1 MSISRIFFFGMLLL
15 FGINALFAGERFQ
28 VSPNSFYEVDL
39 RYEQLK
45 LHQSGFPL
53 ARPWVMPEI
62 EERGS
67 FLLHLRPTLTP
78 NGDKHDVSLNSWM
91 QLSLIRNIVIINDM
105 KLNYASQNDS
115 SYIGKEWRSISG
127 LTNQSFLRLDKK
139 LGLNGKMIIQAGR
152 FYSQLGPGRHG
163 QLLLGANTRPMDQV
177 SFSFGHSISDNIS
190 GKFFFQ
196 TAALDKIGS
205 NKRYISLHRLE
216 LAASR
221 WYVALNEALTYSR
234 NNQGIDLVYLNP
246 FIFYHLE
253 QLNGPDLLGN
263 TIGTLEF
270 GYRWN
275 TSRAYSE
282 ILIDD
287 VQFDNEVK
295 GDLEPNEIGGLLGYE
310 YASDS
315 YYLSVEGVAL
325 TNRTYKTPN
334 PSEWFLHRNRPI
346 GYAMGSDIGRLN
358 VLSRYYLKENW
369 HIDTEVDMIWQG
381 AGEFSHPWDTPWDD
395 ESVTMETGY
404 SETFPTGVV
413 EQTTILSAEMMRH
426 WNRERWVSMGI
437 AYTIINNLNHISDI
451 DESGFNLHLSASW
464 SLEYEAIFQE

>member
-1 MSISRIFFFGMLLL
+1 MHSSKILFSCFLLL
-15 FGINALFAGERFQ
+15 VGLKIVSAVERYQ
-28 VSPNSFYEVDL
+28 IDPNSFHEVNF
-39 RYEQLK
+39 RYDMLK
-45 LHQSGFPL
+45 GSESHSPL
-53 ARPWVMPEI
+53 IRPWYFTNTK
-62 EERGS
+62 EETS
-67 FLLHLRPTLTP
+67 LLFQLQPTLIP
-78 NGDKHDVSLNSWM
+78 NGNSQDVSINSWI
-91 QLSLIRNIVIINDM
+91 QLRLNKRLIIVNEM
-105 KLNYASQNDS
+105 HLNYASQNDP
-115 SYIGKEWRSISG
+115 SYIGTEWRSVSG
-127 LTNQSFLRLDKK
+127 LTNQSFLHWNKK
-139 LGLNGKMIIQAGR
+139 MGSTGDMAVQAGR

-163 QLLLGANTRPMDQV
+163 QLLLGANTRPMDQLTCSLNRTV
-177 SFSFGHSISDNIS
+177 SRNLFAR
-190 GKFFFQ
+190 FFFQ
-196 TAALDKIGS
+196 TSALDKMGS
-205 NKRYISLHRLE
+205 DKRFMSLHRLE
-216 LAASR
+216 LISSK
-221 WYVALNEALTYSR
+221 WYLALSEALTYAR
-234 NNQGIDLVYLNP
+234 NNQSMDLVYLNP
-246 FIFYHLE
+246 FILFHLE

-270 GYRWN
+270 GFRWN

-346 GYAMGSDIGRLN
+346 GYELGSDVGRLN

-381 AGEFSHPWDTPWDD
+381 AGEFSHPWDTPWED
-395 ESVTMETGY
+395 ESVTMEKGY

-426 WNRERWVSMGI
+426 WNRERWVSLGI